1 MDGMNLSKRQ
11 LFVESFEFPPGWGRT
26 QRAKSNPKPK
36 SDRPKKPSKQQST
49 RKASPRKPPL
59 TPDEKAERNRKYS
72 QNKRQTPEA
81 KERRR
86 LYAQEKKQR
95 CKELGLCV
103 NCEDPAKEGE
113 TRCEK
118 CAKKHSATRRLND
131 AKRYAR
137 AKQERDHEKLG
148 KTSGLEKTA
157 TTEDE
162 TGNPQDHSAVS
173 EMSPAPERQTEGG
186 VKPRD
191 RREYHRIYMQDRRR
205 KAKETG
211 QCQGG
216 KHPSRPGM
224 ARCQSCE
231 DNHTEYDRRSRHKR
245 EAAKKKE

>member
-1 MDGMNLSKRQ
+1 MLGINPSKRQ
-11 LFVESFEFPPGWGRT
+11 LFLESFEFPPGWGRSKRT
-26 QRAKSNPKPK
+26 KSNPKPK
-36 SDRPKKPSKQQST
+36 SARPKKPSKQPSN
-49 RKASPRKPPL
+49 RKASPRRTPL

-86 LYAQEKKQR
+86 LYDQEKKQR

-162 TGNPQDHSAVS
+162 TGNPRNHSTVS
-173 EMSPAPERQTEGG
+173 EMSPEPEPQTEAG

-191 RREYHRIYMQDRRR
+191 RREYHRIYMQNRRR
-205 KAKETG
+205 KGKETG
-211 QCQGG
+211 QCEGG

-231 DNHTEYDRRSRHKR
+231 DNHTEYDRRSRHKK